1 MVSTRPCT
9 ATCVIDG
16 IPVTL
21 TFYPDNGVLRIADPT
36 GTCIKETR
44 WHASWRS
51 LLDEFR
57 RFGERAAMQ
66 GPGVEAMVSG
76 IVESSDDLTR
86 RTALA

>member
-9 ATCVIDG
+9 AACVIDG
-16 IPVTL
+16 MPVTL
-21 TFYPDNGVLRIADPT
+21 TFYPDSGILRIADPS

-66 GPGVEAMVSG
+66 GPGVEAMVSR
-76 IVESSDDLTR
+76 IVESSEDTSAQP
-86 RTALA
+86 ALA